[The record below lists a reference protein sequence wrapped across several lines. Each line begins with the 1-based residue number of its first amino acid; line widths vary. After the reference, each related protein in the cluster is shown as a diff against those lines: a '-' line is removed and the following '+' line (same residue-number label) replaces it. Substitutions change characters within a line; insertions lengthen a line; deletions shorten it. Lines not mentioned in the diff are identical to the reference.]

1 MKTIGVL
8 VLAICSLAINTA
20 YGDEPKSYKVTLSD
34 ARIQSTEI
42 AAGEYQ
48 LLVHRDEPK
57 VQLMHTKTGNVI
69 DAAAD
74 VESLGPKFDRTEI
87 RTQEVDGVKQIVEI
101 RIAGTNLRI
110 TFRKAS

>member
-8 VLAICSLAINTA
+8 VLAICGLANTA
-20 YGDEPKSYKVTLSD
+20 YGDEPKTYRITLSD
-34 ARIQSTEI
+34 ARIQSTEL

-57 VQLMHTKTGNVI
+57 VQLLEVKSGNLI

-74 VESLGPKFDRTEI
+74 VETLGPKFDRTEI
-87 RTQEVDGVKQIVEI
+87 RMQQVNGANQIVEI
-101 RIAGTNLRI
+101 RIAGTNVRI